1 MRPGGMT
8 SALTAPTMT
17 PPRQSNAAPAELAHA
32 GSPAAPVRPLLG
44 TQLQRG
50 ARPSSVEPHALPDWI
65 ERLLAIPLPA
75 KLVGA
80 NLVLLAAGVAAG
92 LAERHDALTS
102 APILATIVSALV
114 VALLVN
120 VALVA
125 LAVRPIDE
133 LGRTADRVWRGDLDA
148 RVPRSLLADRDTARV
163 GRTFNILLD
172 ALIADRAR
180 TRRLAS
186 ELIDAE
192 ERERAKI
199 ARELHDSAAQSL
211 AALVMQLSAATRAA
225 NASAGTPEPTRAA
238 LEAAHTLATD
248 VLEEVRLLAHTM
260 HPRVLDDLGLVPAL
274 RRLAREMTEH
284 ASTEVTLVTLPGAES
299 IIGSPQASVLYRVA
313 QEALQNAL
321 RHAASTHVTIRV
333 GATETRAT
341 LEVVDDGRG
350 FDVERERREHRG
362 MGLFTMQERV
372 SLVDGTFQIVSRAG
386 AGSTVI
392 ATVPLGASAILPTR
406 ASQDI
411 PQDIPT
417 HDR

>member
-1 MRPGGMT
+1 MPLGGMT
-8 SALTAPTMT
+8 SASTAATMMQH
-17 PPRQSNAAPAELAHA
+17 PPSNAAPAEAARAA
-32 GSPAAPVRPLLG
+32 GSAAPAGQLLG
-44 TQLQRG
+44 TRLERG
-50 ARPSSVEPHALPDWI
+50 GSARANEPRPLPAWM

-80 NLVLLAAGVAAG
+80 NLILLAAGVAAG

-102 APILATIVSALV
+102 APILATVVSALV
-114 VALLVN
+114 LALLVN
-120 VALVA
+120 VALVT

-148 RVPRSLLADRDTARV
+148 RVQPSLLADRDTARV

-186 ELIDAE
+186 ELISAE
-192 ERERAKI
+192 ERERATI

-225 NASAGTPEPTRAA
+225 SAASGTPEPARAA
-238 LEAAHTLATD
+238 LEAAQALATD

-260 HPRVLDDLGLVPAL
+260 HPRVLDDLGLVAAL
-274 RRLAREMTEH
+274 RRLARETTEH
-284 ASTEVTLVTLPGAES
+284 SSVEVTVNAQAGADS
-299 IIGSPQASVLYRVA
+299 LAGSSQASVLYRVA
-313 QEALQNAL
+313 QEAVQNAL
-321 RHAASTHVTIRV
+321 RHAAPAHVAIRI
-333 GATETRAT
+333 GATDARAT
-341 LEVVDDGRG
+341 LEVADNGRG
-350 FDVERERREHRG
+350 FDVERERSEHRG

-372 SLVDGTFQIVSRAG
+372 SLVDGTFQIVSHAG

-392 ATVPLGASAILPTR
+392 ASVPLGAGGILPAR
-406 ASQDI
+406 NS
-411 PQDIPT
+411 QDIPT
-417 HDR
+417 HAR

>member
-1 MRPGGMT
+1 MGYVAFMSGGIT
-8 SALTAPTMT
+8 SASTAATMT
-17 PPRQSNAAPAELAHA
+17 LPRPSNAAPGA
-32 GSPAAPVRPLLG
+32 PLLG
-44 TQLQRG
+44 TRLERG
-50 ARPSSVEPHALPDWI
+50 TRASATEPRTLPGWI

-186 ELIDAE
+186 ELINAE
-192 ERERAKI
+192 ERERATI

-211 AALVMQLSAATRAA
+211 AALVMQLSAATRTA
-225 NASAGTPEPTRAA
+225 NETPGTPPATYAA
-238 LEAAHTLATD
+238 LQAAQSLATD

-260 HPRVLDDLGLVPAL
+260 HPRVLDDLGLVAAL
-274 RRLAREMTEH
+274 RRLARETTEH
-284 ASTEVTLVTLPGAES
+284 ASAEVTLTTLPGAET
-299 IIGSPQASVLYRVA
+299 ITGSPQASVLYRVA
-313 QEALQNAL
+313 QEAMQNAL
-321 RHAASTHVTIRV
+321 RHAAATHIVIRV
-333 GATETRAT
+333 GATDTRAT
-341 LEVVDDGRG
+341 LEIADDGHG
-350 FDVERERREHRG
+350 FDVDHALREHRG

-372 SLVDGTFQIVSRAG
+372 SLVDGSFQVVSRPG

-392 ATVPLGASAILPTR
+392 ATVPLGAAAILPAR
-406 ASQDI
+406 NS
-411 PQDIPT
+411 QDIPT
-417 HDR
+417 HAW